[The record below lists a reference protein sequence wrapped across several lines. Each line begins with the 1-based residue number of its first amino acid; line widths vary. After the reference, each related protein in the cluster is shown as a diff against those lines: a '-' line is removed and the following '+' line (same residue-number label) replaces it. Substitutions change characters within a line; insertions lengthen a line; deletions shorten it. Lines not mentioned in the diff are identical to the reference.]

1 MESGKCGWVTGM
13 LGRISII
20 WVGMKVVTGIK
31 VGTGPGRT
39 MVCSSGSLVSTR
51 GSSEVKVVCKVG
63 LVAVAAVGLPLGA
76 TIGIEGRTGISNV
89 IVINGALSGVRTG
102 IGINI
107 GSTSM
112 HIWLGLEVLAW
123 VHALVSGRICS
134 VRGLDVDGVLGMKGA
149 DGATEMGAIGV
160 SKPTIGIVGSDKVL
174 DIGTG
179 VAEGEANGT
188 CGKVT
193 ILDIDG
199 NSDIEGRSSAISS
212 LSSSV

>member
-1 MESGKCGWVTGM
+1 M
-13 LGRISII
+13 
-20 WVGMKVVTGIK
+20 
-31 VGTGPGRT
+31 
-39 MVCSSGSLVSTR
+39 
-51 GSSEVKVVCKVG
+51 CKVG

-123 VHALVSGRICS
+123 VHD
-134 VRGLDVDGVLGMKGA
+134 LDSVLGMNGA

-160 SKPTIGIVGSDKVL
+160 SKPTFGLIGSVGRL
-174 DIGTG
+174 
-179 VAEGEANGT
+179 
-188 CGKVT
+188 
-193 ILDIDG
+193 ILI
-199 NSDIEGRSSAISS
+199 NVGRSITGIKGATGCLLGASS
-212 LSSSV
+212 GATGSIGLALGA

>member
-1 MESGKCGWVTGM
+1 M
-13 LGRISII
+13 
-20 WVGMKVVTGIK
+20 
-31 VGTGPGRT
+31 
-39 MVCSSGSLVSTR
+39 
-51 GSSEVKVVCKVG
+51 CKVG

-123 VHALVSGRICS
+123 VHDLVSGRICS
-134 VRGLDVDGVLGMKGA
+134 VRVLDVDSVLGMNGA

-160 SKPTIGIVGSDKVL
+160 SKPTFGLIGSVGRL
-174 DIGTG
+174 
-179 VAEGEANGT
+179 
-188 CGKVT
+188 
-193 ILDIDG
+193 ILI
-199 NSDIEGRSSAISS
+199 NVGRSITGIKGATGCLLGASS
-212 LSSSV
+212 GATGSIGLALGA

>member
-1 MESGKCGWVTGM
+1 M
-13 LGRISII
+13 
-20 WVGMKVVTGIK
+20 
-31 VGTGPGRT
+31 
-39 MVCSSGSLVSTR
+39 
-51 GSSEVKVVCKVG
+51 CKVG